1 MTQANNAVYTD
12 ISAAQLVEE
21 AIRRGEGEL
30 AANGSLVVRT
40 GHRTGRSPVDRFIVE
55 EPSTKDAIAWGN
67 INRPFP
73 ADKFDALWARVEAFN
88 NAQDHFVSHVHVG
101 SAEAYYLP
109 VKMTTATAWQNLFGR
124 CLFIEPEQYNPAGK
138 DEWQVLNVAN
148 FECVPERD
156 GTNSDGCVILN
167 FAQKKVLIAGMRY
180 AGEMKKAMF
189 SVQNF
194 LLPERDVLP
203 MHCAANIGE
212 AGDVTLFFGLSGTG
226 KTTLSADESR
236 YLIGDDEHGWG
247 EGVVFNVEGGCYAKC
262 IDLSEKN
269 EPVIWKA
276 IKFGAVLENVVLD
289 EERVPD
295 YADDSLTQN
304 SRAAYPLEHVEK
316 RSEKNLGGEPNA
328 VIFLTCDLTG
338 VLPPVS
344 ILNNEQAAYHFLSGY
359 TALVGS
365 TEMGSGGGIKSTFS
379 TCFGAPFF
387 PRPAGVYAELL
398 IKRIKAFGS
407 KVYLVNTGWTG
418 GGYGVGKRFNI
429 PTTRGVIAAIQS
441 GALVD
446 AETEHLDI
454 INLDVP
460 KAVPG
465 VETNLLNPRH
475 LGRQGCLRR
484 GGEGPGQA
492 VHRELQEVR
501 GLRRDQGRG
510 SAVVSCFVGH
520 EKTAFGRFFHGRSSG
535 IADSHQVA
543 ARTAVTG
550 GQVVARR
557 EIPAAQAQVAGLQ
570 AAHLAGAHG
579 ADADVSGT
587 RMHGAT
593 AEAEATSRLAL
604 LRGVHRARRLDDGT
618 REVDDPTDAVGEKIT
633 GNSYKKTE
641 QSQSAH
647 PVHDL
652 DS

>member
-1 MTQANNAVYTD
+1 MTQANNTVYTD
-12 ISAAQLVEE
+12 LSVDELVKE
-21 AIRRGEGEL
+21 ALSRGEGVL
-30 AANGSLVVRT
+30 ADTGALVVET
-40 GHRTGRSPVDRFIVE
+40 GHRTGRSPADRFIVE
-55 EPSTKDAIAWGN
+55 EPSTQDQIGWGP
-67 INRPFP
+67 INRKFP
-73 ADKFDALWARVEAFN
+73 ADKFDALWNRVEAFN
-88 NAQDHFVSHVHVG
+88 NAQDHFVSYVHVG
-101 SAEAYYLP
+101 AAAEHYLP
-109 VKMTTATAWQNLFGR
+109 VKMTTQTAWQNLFGR
-124 CLFIEPEQYNPAGK
+124 CLFINPAQYNPAGR

-156 GTNSDGCVILN
+156 GTNSDGCVIIN

-194 LLPERDVLP
+194 LLPAADVLP

-247 EGVVFNVEGGCYAKC
+247 EGVVFNIEGGCYAKC

-276 IKFGAVLENVVLD
+276 IKHGAVLENVVID
-289 EERVPD
+289 DAKHAD
-295 YADDSLTQN
+295 YADVSLTQN
-304 SRAAYPLEHVEK
+304 SRAAYPLTHVAK
-316 RSEKNLGGEPNA
+316 VSEKNLGGEPNA

-365 TEMGSGGGIKSTFS
+365 TEMGSGSGIKSTFS

-418 GGYGVGKRFNI
+418 GGYGVGKRFSI

-441 GALVD
+441 GALVG

-465 VETNLLNPRH
+465 VETELLNPRNTWLTRLPTTKLPRAWLRCSPRTSRSSTFPTPSRPLVRSCKLLPVRIRKPP
-475 LGRQGCLRR
+475 LGAAFSLFDV
-484 GGEGPGQA
+484 GPGLSCDGGDTVPA
-492 VHRELQEVR
+492 E
-501 GLRRDQGRG
+501 
-510 SAVVSCFVGH
+510 SVS
-520 EKTAFGRFFHGRSSG
+520 
-535 IADSHQVA
+535 
-543 ARTAVTG
+543 
-550 GQVVARR
+550 
-557 EIPAAQAQVAGLQ
+557 
-570 AAHLAGAHG
+570 LAGYPPECRWPH
-579 ADADVSGT
+579 DRVS
-587 RMHGAT
+587 AT
-593 AEAEATSRLAL
+593 LRLL
-604 LRGVHRARRLDDGT
+604 PFPSH
-618 REVDDPTDAVGEKIT
+618 PHP
-633 GNSYKKTE
+633 
-641 QSQSAH
+641 SAGQ
-647 PVHDL
+647 
-652 DS
+652 